1 MYRYISAFVAIGGLG
16 FISALPSPDEV
27 PQVWPVPNS
36 NSFGAH
42 ILNVD
47 VENISEDVFDLVHE
61 KLLLHKVVVIR
72 NQQNLTVE
80 GQRRFTQR
88 FGSLHVH
95 LESSSHYP
103 GYSDVNVVSNIKNEN
118 GAYIGLFG
126 AHVENFHS
134 DLSW

>member
-1 MYRYISAFVAIGGLG
+1 MLFPFLSVLCAFGY
-16 FISALPSPDEV
+16 ALAVPDLADV
-27 PQVWPVPNS
+27 PQVWPLPNP
-36 NSFGAH
+36 NNFGAH
-42 ILNVD
+42 IFNVN
-47 VENISEDVFDLVHE
+47 VENISDGVFDLVHE
-61 KLLLHKVVVIR
+61 KLLFHKVIIVR
-72 NQQNLTVE
+72 NQGNLTVE

-88 FGSLHVH
+88 FGQLHVH

>member
-1 MYRYISAFVAIGGLG
+1 
-16 FISALPSPDEV
+16 
-27 PQVWPVPNS
+27 VWPLPLK
-36 NSFGAH
+36 FGAH
-42 ILNVD
+42 IKNIE
-47 VENISEDVFDLVHE
+47 VENITDDVFDLVHSV
-61 KLLLHKVVVIR
+61 LLKYKVVIIP
-72 NQQNLTVE
+72 NQESLTIE

-88 FGSLHVH
+88 FGKLHVH

-118 GAYIGLFG
+118 GSYIGLFG